1 MQAEL
6 DISNIGIQIQDVI
19 VKSLSPP
26 NNDGVANAFQTVQNA
41 NSDRYKRLEE
51 AETRKDQ
58 MLFNAEAEANRI
70 RNEGLADQFTRI
82 EKARGDTVR
91 FASLAEEWQKSPE
104 TMERRIYLEEM
115 SEILNGVKVYVVPD
129 KSYQNDTV
137 KVIGNK

>member
-1 MQAEL
+1 MLTRSLIEQSVDDILTTGRQLLGSQIQLAMQAEL

-70 RNEGLADQFTRI
+70 RNEGLADR
-82 EKARGDTVR
+82 
-91 FASLAEEWQKSPE
+91 
-104 TMERRIYLEEM
+104 
-115 SEILNGVKVYVVPD
+115 
-129 KSYQNDTV
+129 
-137 KVIGNK
+137 VIGDHSSGICLI